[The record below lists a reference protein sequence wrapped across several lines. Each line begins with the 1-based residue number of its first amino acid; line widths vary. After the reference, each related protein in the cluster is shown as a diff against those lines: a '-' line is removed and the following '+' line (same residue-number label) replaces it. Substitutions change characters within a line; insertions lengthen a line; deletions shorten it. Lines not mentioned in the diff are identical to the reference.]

1 MTFKQDFLWGGATAA
16 NQLEGAFD
24 VAGKGLSVAD
34 AMPGGKSRMQILGSD
49 TFDWSIDA
57 DKYVYPN
64 HKGIDH
70 YHRFKEDIALFAEMG
85 FKCYRFSIA
94 WSRIFPM
101 GDEAKANEAGLAF
114 YEQVSGTCSTGTY
127 SLTRGLYEDH
137 ACRCWKDQRKILD
150 HGDR

>member
-85 FKCYRFSIA
+85 FNVIVSLSPGHVFSQWVMKQKLMKQVLLFMNELSMSVSNMVLSLLSRFLTMKC
-94 WSRIFPM
+94 
-101 GDEAKANEAGLAF
+101 
-114 YEQVSGTCSTGTY
+114 
-127 SLTRGLYEDH
+127 H
-137 ACRCWKDQRKILD
+137 
-150 HGDR
+150 

>member
-70 YHRFKEDIALFAEMG
+70 YHRFKEDIALFVITM
-85 FKCYRFSIA
+85 
-94 WSRIFPM
+94 
-101 GDEAKANEAGLAF
+101 
-114 YEQVSGTCSTGTY
+114 V
-127 SLTRGLYEDH
+127 
-137 ACRCWKDQRKILD
+137 
-150 HGDR
+150 